1 MKILTLLSKAGLNG
15 FFFAMIGVVAI
26 AWFFPEAGA
35 ADSSLP
41 LKVISDFG
49 VSVIFFFYGV
59 SLSPERLRAGLSQM
73 QLHSVVQ
80 ASTFLLFPM
89 VVLIAYALFNAPDTR
104 LLWIGTF
111 YLAALPSTVS
121 SSVVMV
127 SIAGGNVAAAIFNAS
142 VSSLIG
148 IIITPL
154 WMSIFI
160 DSNTLSVGDLGG
172 VIIDLCLQILLPVIL
187 GLLLHRTLGFIVERH
202 RKYLRLFDQ
211 SVILLIVYRAF
222 SESFAKDVFAP
233 YSISEILWLSLLML
247 ALFFLM
253 LGMMNVLAK
262 WFKLSREDRITL
274 IFCGSKKS
282 LMQGAVMGQVLFPQ
296 TLSLGI
302 ILLPLMVYHA
312 LQLLVGS
319 ILAQRMAQ
327 DKR

>member
-15 FFFAMIGVVAI
+15 FFFAMVVVVAI
-26 AWFFPEAGA
+26 AWFFPAPGA

-41 LKVISDFG
+41 LKAISDFG

-59 SLSPERLRAGLSQM
+59 SLSPERLRSGLSQM
-73 QLHSVVQ
+73 QLHGVVQ
-80 ASTFLLFPM
+80 ASTFLLFPT
-89 VVLIAYALFNAPDTR
+89 VVLIGYALFNAPDTR

-148 IIITPL
+148 IILTPL

-160 DSNTLSVGDLGG
+160 DNGSLSVSDLGG
-172 VIIDLCLQILLPVIL
+172 VIADLCLQILLPVIL
-187 GLLLHRTLGFIVERH
+187 GLLLHSKLSFIVERY
-202 RKYLRLFDQ
+202 RNYLRLFDQ
-211 SVILLIVYRAF
+211 SIILLIVYRAF
-222 SESFAKDVFAP
+222 CESFAKDVFAP
-233 YSISEILWLSLLML
+233 YSIGEILWLSLLML

-253 LGMMNVLAK
+253 LGMMTMLAK
-262 WFKLSREDRITL
+262 WLKLSREDRITL

-319 ILAQRMAQ
+319 IIAQRMAQ
-327 DKR
+327 NK